1 MQELWR
7 DVKGFQGRYQ
17 VSNYGRVK
25 SLDRY
30 HKKQI
35 IRKPKTRKYAEL
47 LLTSNGKTKWV
58 LVHRLVA
65 QAFIPNPQNK
75 PEVNHKDGN
84 KLNNNVDNLQWCTRS
99 ENELHSLYTL
109 GFYKSDKFN
118 EIYKKSSK
126 TLKELYKNKKH
137 HATKTKWM
145 NKEGTQV
152 RVKKEDVDKMLKL
165 GYRLGR

>member
-7 DVKGFQGRYQ
+7 DVKGYQGCYQ

-25 SLDRY
+25 STAQHNWL
-30 HKKQI
+30 HKQI
-35 IRKPKTRKYAEL
+35 IRKPKTRRYAEL
-47 LLTSNGKTKWV
+47 PLASNGKTKWV

-84 KLNNNVDNLQWCTRS
+84 KLNNNVDNLQWCTKS

-118 EIYKKSSK
+118 EMYKKVQK
-126 TLKELYKNKKH
+126 HLKNFLNIKNSPQLLEGIIPLYQTKN
-137 HATKTKWM
+137 
-145 NKEGTQV
+145 Q
-152 RVKKEDVDKMLKL
+152 
-165 GYRLGR
+165 Y